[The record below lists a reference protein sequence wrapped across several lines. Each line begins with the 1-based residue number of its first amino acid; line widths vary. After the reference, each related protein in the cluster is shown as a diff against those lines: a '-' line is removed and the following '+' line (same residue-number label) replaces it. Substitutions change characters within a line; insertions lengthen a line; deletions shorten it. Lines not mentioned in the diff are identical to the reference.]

1 MKRFALVAVFVLV
14 SCFAFAADTAEKPV
28 MINGL
33 RYIPSLASQ
42 AIAPKTIIEIPIGTG
57 KENVGSD
64 EQDVEHRTEGAPYA
78 FHALKDNSVWILD
91 TINQKIKHFSADGK
105 ALEEVPL
112 PEHPEKFARA
122 RDFALAPDGG
132 FYVLCSTDGKVEK
145 IDMHGKLLTEIE
157 GLSDVWEIGT
167 DPKGN
172 VLVKNPAMNALMR
185 FNPAGELIESY
196 DGQADYSIFTDA
208 DGNPYG
214 VRSDDQNAV
223 LFKLT
228 AASPTASIDLAK
240 FPLEL
245 AAKNKAHYFNARV
258 CGTDGSGNIY
268 LELIAGDDD
277 GVMHQNRLVRV
288 SPDGKVLGKIEMLNT
303 PFMAPDLP
311 RHRVVMPDG
320 RVLGFAIEKGK
331 YLLQAFTIP

>member
-1 MKRFALVAVFVLV
+1 MKRFVLVALLALLPV
-14 SCFAFAADTAEKPV
+14 CTFAADTPVKAV

-33 RYIPSLASQ
+33 RYEASLASQ
-42 AIAPKTIIEIPIGTG
+42 AVAPKTLLEIALGTG

-64 EQDVEHRTEGAPYA
+64 EQDAEHRTEGAPYA
-78 FHALKDNSVWILD
+78 FCALKDGSVWVLD
-91 TINQKIKHFSADGK
+91 TINQKLKHFSAEGK
-105 ALEEVPL
+105 CLTEVAF
-112 PEHPEKFARA
+112 PEHPEKFARI
-122 RDFALAPDGG
+122 RDFAIGPKES
-132 FYVLCSTDGKVEK
+132 FYFLCSTDGKVERV
-145 IDMHGKLLTEIE
+145 DGQGKLITEIE
-157 GLSDVWEIGT
+157 GLSDVWEIGA

-185 FNPAGELIESY
+185 FNPEGELIESY
-196 DGQADYSIFTDA
+196 DGQADYSVYTDA
-208 DGNPYG
+208 DGHPYG
-214 VRSDDQNAV
+214 VRSDDKNAV

-245 AAKNKAHYFNARV
+245 AAGNKAHYYSARV
-258 CGTDGSGNIY
+258 CGVDQTGTIY

-277 GVMHQNRLVRV
+277 GVIHQNRLLKV
-288 SPDGKVLGKIEMLNT
+288 SPDGKTLGKLEMLNT

-320 RVLGFAIEKGK
+320 RHE
-331 YLLQAFTIP
+331 